1 MRVQRSLRP
10 VTIALAGLVLLGLLG
25 ACGDSSTTEES
36 TSGET
41 MSMTPSASA
50 TDDCAD
56 VTALQDSL
64 TALTDVDPLA
74 DGTDALNAAIDDV
87 KTNLD
92 AAVDSASA
100 QLQPQVDDVETAFA
114 SLQDAVTGLT
124 ADNLTA
130 KAPAISAALV
140 ELGSAT
146 KTLSTSITD
155 NCVTS

>member
-41 MSMTPSASA
+41 MTMTPSASP

-56 VTALQDSL
+56 VTALQESL

-74 DGTDALNAAIDDV
+74 DGTDALNAAIEDV
-87 KTNLD
+87 KSDLD
-92 AAVDSASA
+92 AALDSASA
-100 QLQPQVDDVETAFA
+100 ELQPQIDDVETAFT

-124 ADNLTA
+124 ADNLTE
-130 KAPAISAALV
+130 KAPEIKSALTDLGTATMAL
-140 ELGSAT
+140 G
-146 KTLSTSITD
+146 TSITD

>member
-1 MRVQRSLRP
+1 MRDQRSLRP

-87 KTNLD
+87 KSDLD
-92 AAVDSASA
+92 AALDSASA
-100 QLQPQVDDVETAFA
+100 ELQPQIDDVETAFA

-124 ADNLTA
+124 ADNLTE
-130 KAPAISAALV
+130 KAPEISSALA
-140 ELGSAT
+140 G
-146 KTLSTSITD
+146 LSTAVEALGTSVTE
-155 NCVTS
+155 NCVTN